1 MMITMDAYVSNK
13 NYSKT
18 TCEYGDVIGADQ
30 PFAEPQ
36 ATMGKN
42 ESSYVEMI
50 WKLLIYVQHI
60 LNS

>member
-50 WKLLIYVQHI
+50 
-60 LNS
+60 